1 MTIDLNSL
9 LNLAML
15 VGLVLVVLLGARLY
29 RCWSQTAMAAELR
42 DLLARLRRR
51 LGRTGKSGPAPARR
65 GEVRNLPSP
74 SGPSRKEPRALRCR
88 P

>member
-15 VGLVLVVLLGARLY
+15 VGLVLVLLVGVRLY
-29 RCWSQTAMAAELR
+29 RF
-42 DLLARLRRR
+42 
-51 LGRTGKSGPAPARR
+51 GRTGKSGPAPARR
-65 GEVRNLPSP
+65 GEVRNLPFP
-74 SGPSRKEPRALRCR
+74 GDPSRKEPRALRCR